1 MFNATDLFKE
11 RFQAHMKLLN
21 RYFRYIFNGHFMI
34 ALLFIIITIAIYYQ
48 AWLERLSP
56 DFPAA
61 LVLAVALGFVVSYNP
76 LQSFL
81 KEPDKVFLIVKEKEM
96 HTYFKYSLVYNYVFQ
111 LYMVLIVAAAVAP
124 MFMEVYP
131 NKTTK
136 DFLIVILM
144 VLLLKASNL
153 VMNWYMLQVQN
164 VTIRRFDKVV
174 RTLISLMIFYFLLQH
189 SMLVIAAIILYCLLA
204 VNNYFLIQKQSG
216 IVWETLIDNDQLRL
230 TSFYRF
236 VSMFADVHHLI
247 NQLQK
252 LRMLGHLINRSLPYS
267 HGTTYAYLYRLSFI
281 RSSDYLNMYIR
292 LTVIVAIVIYFVPN
306 IWFKLAF
313 VLLFLYMTSFQ
324 MISLFHHY
332 RTNIWIDLYPIEETL
347 REQSFLMFLGRIT
360 IVQAVMFSIVFIIL
374 GDYTSLFYALIV
386 GLVFSY
392 GFIHLYVKRKIV
404 RHQ

>member
-96 HTYFKYSLVYNYVFQ
+96 HTYFKYSLIYNYVFQ

-204 VNNYFLIQKQSG
+204 VNNYFLIQKQAG
-216 IVWETLIDNDQLRL
+216 IAWETLIDNDQHRL
-230 TSFYRF
+230 ASFYRF
-236 VSMFADVHHLI
+236 VSMFADVPHLT
-247 NQLQK
+247 NQLK
-252 LRMLGHLINRSLPYS
+252 KRRMLGKLINRSVPFS
-267 HGTTYAYLYRLSFI
+267 HEATYAYLYRLSFI

-292 LTVIVAIVIYFVPN
+292 LTVIGAIVIYFVPN